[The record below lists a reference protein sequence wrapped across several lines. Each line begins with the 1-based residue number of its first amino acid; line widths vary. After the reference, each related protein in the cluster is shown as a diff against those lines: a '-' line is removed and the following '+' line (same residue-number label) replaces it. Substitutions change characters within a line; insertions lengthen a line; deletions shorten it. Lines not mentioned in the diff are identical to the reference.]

1 MSEVLLI
8 EATEELQSLAAGLE
22 EDGLHV
28 STCSLRE
35 AAEHLEKG
43 DLVDVLLLSLIDEPD
58 PVEVRDLLRADRL
71 SPRSAVL
78 AILRPEQL
86 DALDPMLSLDDFVVL
101 PAATEDVIARIQ
113 RAIQARADDQDTNH
127 IYCGDLT
134 IDQDGYKAFVGNRT
148 IELTYKEYELLRFL
162 ALNQDKVCTREMLLS
177 RVWGY
182 DFYGGGRT
190 VDVHIRRLRSK
201 IEDRGHTFI
210 ETVRNVGYRFHAG

>member
-1 MSEVLLI
+1 MREVLLV
-8 EATEELQSLAAGLE
+8 EATEELQSLAASLE
-22 EDGLHV
+22 EAGLHV

-35 AAEHLEKG
+35 ASEHLEKG
-43 DLVDVLLLSLIDEPD
+43 DLVDVLLLSLIDQPD

-101 PAATEDVIARIQ
+101 PAATEEVIARIQ
-113 RAIQARADDQDTNH
+113 RAIQARADDQDTNQIH
-127 IYCGDLT
+127 CGDLT

>member
-1 MSEVLLI
+1 MNEVLLV
-8 EATEELQSLAAGLE
+8 EATEELQSLAASLE
-22 EDGLHV
+22 EASIHV

-43 DLVDVLLLSLIDEPD
+43 DLVDALLLSLIDEPD

-86 DALDPMLSLDDFVVL
+86 GALDPMLPLDDFVVL
-101 PAATEDVIARIQ
+101 PAATEEVIARIQ
-113 RAIQARADDQDTNH
+113 RAIQARSDDQDTNQIH
-127 IYCGDLT
+127 CGDLT

>member
-1 MSEVLLI
+1 MSELLLV
-8 EATEELQSLAAGLE
+8 EATEELQSLAADLE
-22 EDGLHV
+22 EAGLHV

-35 AAEHLEKG
+35 AAAHLDDG

-58 PVEVRDLLRADRL
+58 PVAVRDLLRADRL

-86 DALDPMLSLDDFVVL
+86 AALDPTLSLDDFVVL
-101 PAATEDVIARIQ
+101 PAATEEVIARIQ
-113 RAIQARADDQDTNH
+113 RAIQARTDDKDTNQIH
-127 IYCGDLT
+127 CGDLT